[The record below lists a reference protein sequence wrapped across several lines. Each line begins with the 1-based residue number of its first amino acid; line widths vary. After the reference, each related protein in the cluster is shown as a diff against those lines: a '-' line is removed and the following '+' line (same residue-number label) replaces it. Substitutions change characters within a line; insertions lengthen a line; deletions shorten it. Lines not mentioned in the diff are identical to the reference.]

1 MDRKIIR
8 RPLAEQGMM
17 DEARFIAKDDVEAAV
32 RFLSCVEDS
41 LRFLATWPE
50 SGDRIEEDDP
60 QLRGVRIWQVKDFE
74 NYLIV
79 FRGHADSIELL
90 HVFHGSRKIAS
101 VLREIQAQG

>member
-8 RPLAEQGMM
+8 RPLAEQGIM

-32 RFLSCVEDS
+32 RFLSRVEDS

-50 SGDRIEEDDP
+50 SGDRIAEDDP
-60 QLRGVRIWQVKDFE
+60 QLKGVRIWQVKDFE
-74 NYLIV
+74 NHLIV
-79 FRGHADSIELL
+79 FRSGADVIEVL

-101 VLREIQAQG
+101 VLRDIQSQR